1 MNKRVRHV
9 LGISGGKDSAALAI
23 YLKRKYPQLDIE
35 YYFCDTGKELRETYK
50 ILESLQ
56 VFLGKEIKRLRA
68 IKGYSGDPFDYYY
81 ELYRGFLPSS
91 NARWCTKTLKLEPFE
106 EFVGKEP
113 VVSYVAIRGDEDREG
128 YISKKPNI
136 QSIFPFR
143 KNIWSEDVIEKVL
156 DNKNK
161 NIISGI
167 FQKQLENDKIPN
179 MLEDILYKSTTPSY
193 TRERKLKDLLSTGV
207 VLFNKVVFEFLKTT
221 DYPLSLLETFPLLD
235 NQDVLVRDDI
245 FRILVECGVGIP
257 EYYKSIEFTVN
268 GKTGTYSRSRSGC
281 FFCFFQQKIE
291 WVWLYEQHPDLFEKA
306 MEYENS
312 GFTWLREG
320 KLEDLIEPERI
331 NHIKEEYIKRNGFSS
346 EKKSGFLIDILGIA
360 EEEGCA
366 VCFL

>member
-1 MNKRVRHV
+1 M
-9 LGISGGKDSAALAI
+9 
-23 YLKRKYPQLDIE
+23 
-35 YYFCDTGKELRETYK
+35 
-50 ILESLQ
+50 
-56 VFLGKEIKRLRA
+56 
-68 IKGYSGDPFDYYY
+68 
-81 ELYRGFLPSS
+81 PSS